1 MKMESELKL
10 NLIIEGRVQGVGY
23 RYFTKMKAESL
34 CIRGSVKN
42 MSDGTVFVTAQGE
55 KEAIKNFVKL
65 CFKGPPGAVVQK
77 IQKIRGKTEN
87 LSEFSII
94 Y

>member
-1 MKMESELKL
+1 MESELRL
-10 NLIIEGRVQGVGY
+10 DLIIEGRVQGVGY
-23 RYFTKMKAESL
+23 RYFTKMKADSL

-55 KEAIKNFVKL
+55 KKAMDNFVGW
-65 CFKGPPGAVVQK
+65 CYKGPPGALVRNIEK
-77 IQKIRGKTEN
+77 IQGKTEEF
-87 LSEFSII
+87 SEFMVL